1 MAIGIYFEIF
11 NVKSDI
17 NLKELFF
24 KQKKVRSN
32 FIRSL

>member
-17 NLKELFF
+17 NKKRAFF
-24 KQKKVRSN
+24 QTEKVRSN